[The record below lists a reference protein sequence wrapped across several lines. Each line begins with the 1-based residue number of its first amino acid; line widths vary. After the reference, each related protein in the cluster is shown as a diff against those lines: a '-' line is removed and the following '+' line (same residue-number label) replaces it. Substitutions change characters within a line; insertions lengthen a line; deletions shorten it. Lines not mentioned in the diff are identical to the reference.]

1 MLIYPNNLE
10 TKIGFD
16 QIREY
21 LKEYCIGELGKQYVD
36 KMNASNKSE
45 LIQKWLN
52 QAFEF
57 RAILESPDP
66 FPQKDYLNA
75 NPLLDKASLE
85 AAFLDEEEFMKL
97 VVSLRTIRSCLSFFE
112 EEPGRYPHLEALSGQ
127 VNMDFNVIR
136 DIESKFNDKGIL
148 KDTASPE
155 LNRLRRDIINS
166 KSKARKLIERILKDA
181 REKAL
186 TPERTNLTL
195 RNGRLVIPVLAE
207 NKRQLKGFIHDESST
222 GQTVFIEPAEV
233 LDINNDI
240 KDLEYQEKREIVRIL
255 TGLTDRLRVEVPALR
270 KAYVFLGLIDFI
282 MAKTK
287 LAIEFNAIVPQIK
300 SSDQINWRNARHPVL
315 EKYLLAHRKKVVPM
329 NLQFND
335 EGRIIVI
342 SGPNAGGK
350 SVSLKTVGLVQYMLQ
365 CGLLIP
371 MDEGSSCAIFDR
383 LLIDIGDEQS
393 LENDLSTYSSHLTGM
408 NHFLRKT
415 NHKTLFLI
423 DEFGSGTE
431 PQFGGAIAESILSVL
446 NQKKALGVVTTHY
459 HNLKKFADA
468 TSGIVN
474 AAMRYDLDKMEPLY
488 RLEIGKPGSSFALEI
503 AGKIGLPKEIIS
515 RAEKLVGKSQ
525 VKFETLVNELEAE
538 KKRFEDEHVT
548 LNKKLTD
555 LERSMKDYQD
565 LKEMLESEKKSILI
579 KAKREAKTIV
589 EQANQKIEATIRQI
603 QETKAD
609 KKATQAARKSLELY
623 KESIKVIE
631 KKEPV
636 IEKNG
641 AIKVGN
647 YVKIHDQDTYGEV
660 TNIKGEKAELVIGNI
675 KSKVSL
681 SKLVKIDALPQDD
694 YRSKSTGINYAD
706 KMSAFTT
713 SLDLRGKRAEESLPE
728 IDVFIDEALLLGQK
742 EIRILHGKGTGVLRD
757 IVRNHLK
764 SHNRVIWFGDEH
776 VDHGGQ
782 GITVLNLDV

>member
-16 QIREY
+16 QIRAY
-21 LKEYCIGELGKQYVD
+21 LKDYCIGELGKQYVD
-36 KMNASNKSE
+36 KLSASNKSE

-57 RAILESPDP
+57 RTILESPDP

-85 AAFLDEEEFMKL
+85 AAFLDEEEFMTL

-136 DIESKFNDKGIL
+136 DIESKFSDKGIL

-155 LNRLRRDIINS
+155 LNRLRRDIINA

-255 TGLTDRLRVEVPALR
+255 TSLTDRLRGEIPALR

-282 MAKTK
+282 MAKAK

-315 EKYLLAHRKKVVPM
+315 EKYLLAHRKEVVPM
-329 NLQFND
+329 NLQFNN

-365 CGLLIP
+365 CGLLVP
-371 MDEGSSCAIFDR
+371 MDEGSSCAIVDR

-468 TSGIVN
+468 TPGIVN

-515 RAEKLVGKSQ
+515 RAERLVGKSQ

-538 KKRFEDEHVT
+538 KKRFEDEHFT
-548 LNKKLTD
+548 MQKKLTD

-565 LKEMLESEKKSILI
+565 LKGMLESEKKSILT

-589 EQANQKIEATIRQI
+589 EQANQKIEATIREI

-609 KKATQAARKSLELY
+609 KKATQAARKSLEHY
-623 KESIKVIE
+623 KESIKVTE

-636 IEKNG
+636 IEKKG
-641 AIKVGN
+641 AIKVGD
-647 YVKIHDQDTYGEV
+647 YVKILDQNTYGEV

-694 YRSKSTGINYAD
+694 YQSKSTGINYAD
-706 KMSAFTT
+706 KMSVFNT

-728 IDVFIDEALLLGQK
+728 VDVFIDEALLLGQK